1 MFQFLS
7 SNKKQKSKLDISNKE
22 INDLMRT
29 VSKSDDF
36 RKVEIE
42 FNRLYEATV
51 YRMWDLL
58 SVKFIPPLTEED
70 LRDVFQEAWV
80 KILNNRNK
88 YNTKYNAFSW
98 IYVIKR
104 NMIIDRIRQINR
116 SLAKRV
122 DDEER
127 DIIEELP
134 ESETTF
140 FDDFVSNETVKI
152 IIDAIKSIDNDRDRD
167 ILERRLIHEQKLDEI
182 SKDTGI
188 PLATV
193 FKIIR
198 KRIAEIKPRIEFL
211 LNN

>member
-1 MFQFLS
+1 MFEFLS
-7 SNKKQKSKLDISNKE
+7 QNKRKKPRLVLSTEE
-22 INDLMRT
+22 INELMRKISKARDFGT
-29 VSKSDDF
+29 VEK
-36 RKVEIE
+36 E

-58 SVKFIPPLTEED
+58 SVKFIPPLTED
-70 LRDVFQEAWV
+70 DIRDIFQEAWV

-116 SLAKRV
+116 NLAKRV

-127 DIIEELP
+127 DIIEEIP
-134 ESETTF
+134 ETETHF
-140 FDDFVSNETVKI
+140 FDEMVSNETVKI
-152 IIDAIKSIDNDRDRD
+152 IIDAINGIENERDRD
-167 ILERRLIHEQKLDEI
+167 IVLRRLVKEQKLEHI
-182 SKDTGI
+182 SEDTGI

-198 KRIAEIKPRIEFL
+198 KRIEEIRPKIEKL
-211 LNN
+211 LK

>member
-7 SNKKQKSKLDISNKE
+7 SNKKQKSKLDISNEE
-22 INDLMRT
+22 INDLMRI

-70 LRDVFQEAWV
+70 LLDVFQEAWV

>member
-1 MFQFLS
+1 
-7 SNKKQKSKLDISNKE
+7 
-22 INDLMRT
+22 
-29 VSKSDDF
+29 
-36 RKVEIE
+36 
-42 FNRLYEATV
+42 LYEATV

-58 SVKFIPPLTEED
+58 SVKFIPPLTED
-70 LRDVFQEAWV
+70 DIRDIFQEAWV

-116 SLAKRV
+116 NLAKRV

-127 DIIEELP
+127 DIIEEIP
-134 ESETTF
+134 ETETHF
-140 FDDFVSNETVKI
+140 FDEMVSNETVKI
-152 IIDAIKSIDNDRDRD
+152 IIDAINGIENERDRD
-167 ILERRLIHEQKLDEI
+167 IVLRRLVKEQKLEHI
-182 SKDTGI
+182 SEDTGI

-198 KRIAEIKPRIEFL
+198 KRIEEIRPKIEKL
-211 LNN
+211 LK

>member
-7 SNKKQKSKLDISNKE
+7 SNKKQKSKLDISNEE
-22 INDLMRT
+22 INDLMRI

-70 LRDVFQEAWV
+70 LLDVFQEAWV

-152 IIDAIKSIDNDRDRD
+152 IIDAIKSIDNERDRD